1 MPSDRMLE
9 YYYAMGQDAVHL
21 ERYDDAVSYFKKAA
35 NMGAQEA
42 AAEICMLAYRFEMG
56 EGVEKDETI
65 AAQYYEVSA
74 EYGDK
79 DAALHLGKLYFH
91 GIAGSRPNMRKAKRN
106 LEKASDAGSGEAAE
120 LLGRIYDEGGLGR
133 VNAKKAFEY
142 YLLAAERNVSN
153 AMLMTGLF
161 YAQGL
166 SVSKDL
172 TAAEMWIRKGVGAG
186 DPDGKATL
194 RTFLSNGAVEYATGE
209 AGLVDDEK
217 AMAMAEE
224 AEALGNREA
233 FLTLGEVYRT
243 RDRRRDHGIRA
254 FQCFTRAATHGSAE
268 ARSALGFCYESGM
281 GTEADIGKAV
291 SCYEEA
297 AQKGVPFAMARLGYA
312 YEMGEGVEKDEQ
324 KAMQWLIKAALRG
337 DTGAVH
343 TLKEDYDYTV

>member
-56 EGVEKDETI
+56 NGVDKDEDK

-74 EYGDK
+74 EYGDS

-91 GIAGSRPNMRKAKRN
+91 GINGAHPNMRKAKRH
-106 LEKASDAGSGEAAE
+106 LEKACEAGSGEAAE

-142 YLLAAERNVSN
+142 YLLAAERNESD

-161 YAQGL
+161 YAQGT
-166 SVSKDL
+166 SIAKDL
-172 TAAEMWIRKGVGAG
+172 AAAEMWIRKGVAAG
-186 DPDGKATL
+186 NPDGPATL
-194 RTFLSNGAVEYATGE
+194 RTFLSNAAIEYATGA
-209 AGLVDDEK
+209 AGMVDDKK
-217 AMAMAEE
+217 AMAMADE
-224 AEALGNREA
+224 AEQLGNPEA
-233 FLTLGEVYRT
+233 FLTLGEIYRT
-243 RDRRRDHGIRA
+243 RDRRKDHGERA
-254 FQCFTRAATHGSAE
+254 FQCFTRADAQGLPE

-291 SCYEEA
+291 DCYRAA

-312 YEMGEGVEKDEQ
+312 YEMGEGVDKDKQ
-324 KAMQWLIKAALRG
+324 KAMQWLIKAAMRG
-337 DTGAVH
+337 DAGAVH
-343 TLKEDYDYTV
+343 TLKEDYDYTM